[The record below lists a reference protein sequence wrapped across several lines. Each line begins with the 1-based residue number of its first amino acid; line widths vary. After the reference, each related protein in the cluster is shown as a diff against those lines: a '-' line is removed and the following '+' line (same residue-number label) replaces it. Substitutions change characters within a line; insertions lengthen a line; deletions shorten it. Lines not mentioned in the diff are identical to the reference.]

1 MFCNVKYIY
10 YFCSTKS
17 DSKIYNYETD
27 YKRNR
32 KQAVK
37 EPYSL
42 NEGKSVKDVLVK
54 FFNPYGV
61 GTWLVFEAEK
71 DGDDY
76 LFFGAADLGYGFE
89 LGYFSLSELASVRLL
104 GRPAIERDMYM
115 RNAKFNCATYSMVN

>member
-1 MFCNVKYIY
+1 MILKFTIMKLITKEIASKLSKSPIY
-10 YFCSTKS
+10 ST
-17 DSKIYNYETD
+17 
-27 YKRNR
+27 
-32 KQAVK
+32 
-37 EPYSL
+37 
-42 NEGKSVKDVLVK
+42 EGKSVKDVLVK

-61 GTWLVFEAEK
+61 GAWLVFEAEK